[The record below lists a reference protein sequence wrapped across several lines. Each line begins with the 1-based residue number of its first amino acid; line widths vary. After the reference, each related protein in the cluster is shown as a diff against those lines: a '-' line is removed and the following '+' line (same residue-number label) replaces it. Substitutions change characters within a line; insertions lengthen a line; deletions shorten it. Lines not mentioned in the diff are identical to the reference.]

1 MLTDKVPL
9 LRRGIGVRPKFIK
22 MITLHNVVK
31 LFGNTKAVDGI
42 SFEVNEGENIVLL
55 GTSGCGKTTTL
66 RMINR
71 LTEATSGSIH
81 VAGKN
86 IKAISPEE
94 LRRNIGYVLQHNGLF
109 PHYTIAEN
117 IAIVPELLKWPK
129 QKIVKRTAELLAQLH
144 LSQDCLSLYPQQLSG
159 GQQQRVGLAR
169 ALAADPAVL
178 LMDEPFGA
186 LDAITR
192 ANITKEFST
201 LEVLKNKTIVLVTH
215 DIREAFEM
223 GDKILLMDKG
233 KIVQAGKSTELLFH
247 PENKFVADFFDAQ
260 RMQLEL
266 NAVLLKDIWSHLQN
280 GLPAL
285 QGRVQQN
292 PEDIDKI
299 DIAEID
305 ESKSLWDALDLL
317 NLQKNNLLLVKN
329 SSSGEVK
336 YAGYNSLFTALDALK
351 QNSNE

>member
-1 MLTDKVPL
+1 MSVKRKTT
-9 LRRGIGVRPKFIK
+9 I
-22 MITLHNVVK
+22 VVDRVSK
-31 LFGNTKAVDGI
+31 IFGNKVAVDNI
-42 SFEVNEGENIVLL
+42 SFTVDEGENVVLL

-71 LTEATSGSIH
+71 LTEVTSGSIS

-86 IKAISPEE
+86 IEDVSPEE

-129 QKIVKRTAELLAQLH
+129 QKIIKRTTELLEQLR
-144 LSQDCLSLYPQQLSG
+144 LPQDYLSLYPQQLSG

-169 ALAADPAVL
+169 ALAADPPVL

-186 LDAITR
+186 LDAVTR
-192 ANITKEFST
+192 AGITHEFSQ

-215 DIREAFEM
+215 DIREAFDL

-233 KIVQAGKSTELLFH
+233 KIVQEGSPADLLFN
-247 PENKFVADFFDAQ
+247 PVNNFVSFFFEDQ

-266 NAVLLKDIWSHLQN
+266 NAVLLKDIWDY
-280 GLPAL
+280 LPSIN
-285 QGRVQQN
+285 QG
-292 PEDIDKI
+292 EITDGII
-299 DIAEID
+299 EID
-305 ESKSLWDALDLL
+305 DNVWQALYLLSNKKNKSIVLHNALTEEMKTANYD
-317 NLQKNNLLLVKN
+317 
-329 SSSGEVK
+329 
-336 YAGYNSLFTALDALK
+336 SLFTAFSDYK
-351 QNSNE
+351 QKRYE